1 MKQFSFLL
9 CLLSVIFFTHCEQQ
23 IETHLEQFPLIPI
36 ANVMEETGS
45 AFFIK
50 DNTVLYFD
58 EQDVDLK
65 RTAIKLKSNWE
76 AHTNNSLL
84 LNEGIPFLN
93 SKIEL
98 IKSDFDQEEAYEINI
113 DKKAIVIRASAASGF
128 YRALTSVDQLLRFQK
143 LSSNLNFLPTGVI
156 RDAPKYSYRGAMLDV
171 SRHFFTVEEVKQ
183 YIDLLALYKINH
195 LHLHLS
201 DDQGW
206 RIEIK
211 SWPNLTEYGGRSEV
225 GGMTGGFYTQEE
237 YKDLVTYAQD
247 RFITVVPEIDIPGHT
262 NAALA
267 SYPELNCDGKT
278 AELYTGTEVGF
289 STLCVDNEITF
300 QFLDDVIREI
310 SAITPGKYFHIGG
323 DESLST
329 NGEDYIVF
337 INKTQDIVEKYGKNV
352 MGWDEIQSSNI
363 KPNTIAQYWA
373 DADNATSA
381 LKKGAKVLMSPAKY
395 AYLDMQY
402 DSLSTYGLHWASYIS
417 IKRGYDWNPDA
428 LVEGITG
435 ENIIGIE
442 APLWSET
449 ISNFEEL
456 SYLAF
461 PRLLGYAEIGW
472 SKTEQREWDTY
483 QKRLIEHGVLLDS
496 MSIKYYHS
504 PNIPWKK

>member
-1 MKQFSFLL
+1 MKPFSILFSFASLL
-9 CLLSVIFFTHCEQQ
+9 FFTHCEQQ

-50 DNTVLYFD
+50 DKTVLYFD
-58 EQDVDLK
+58 EQDEDLK
-65 RTAIKLKSNWE
+65 RTAIVLKSNWE
-76 AHTNNSLL
+76 AQSTHSLS
-84 LNEGIPFLN
+84 LNEGIPFLHSN
-93 SKIEL
+93 IEL
-98 IKSDFDQEEAYEINI
+98 VKSDFDQEEAYEINI
-113 DKKAIVIRASAASGF
+113 DKKAIVISSSAVSGF
-128 YRALTSVDQLLRFQK
+128 FRALTSLDQLLRFQK
-143 LSSNLNFLPTGVI
+143 LSSNPNVLPTGI
-156 RDAPKYSYRGAMLDV
+156 IQDAPKYSYRGAMLDV
-171 SRHFFTVEEVKQ
+171 ARHFFSIEEVKQ
-183 YIDLLALYKINH
+183 YIDILSLYKINH

-211 SWPNLTEYGGRSEV
+211 SWPNLSEYGGSTEV
-225 GGMTGGFYTQEE
+225 GGKSGGFYTQEE
-237 YKDLVTYAQD
+237 YKDLVTYAQE
-247 RFITVVPEIDIPGHT
+247 RFITIVPEIDIPGHT

-267 SYPELNCDGKT
+267 SYPELNCDDKT

-289 STLCVDNEITF
+289 STLCINNELTF

-310 SAITPGKYFHIGG
+310 SAITPGDYFHIGG

-329 NGEDYIVF
+329 NKEDYIVF
-337 INKTQDIVEKYGKNV
+337 INKTQEIVEKYGKSV
-352 MGWDEIQSSNI
+352 MGWDEIQSSDL
-363 KPNTIAQYWA
+363 KPKTIAQYWA
-373 DADNATSA
+373 DADNAFGA
-381 LKKGAKVLMSPAKY
+381 IKKGAKILMSPAKY

-402 DSLSTYGLHWASYIS
+402 DSLSKYGLHWASYIS
-417 IKRGYDWNPDA
+417 IKRGYDWNPDE
-428 LVEGITG
+428 LVEGITN

-472 SKTEQREWDTY
+472 SKTEQREWASY
-483 QKRLIEHGVLLDS
+483 EKRLIEHGVLLDS
-496 MSIKYYHS
+496 LSIKYYHS